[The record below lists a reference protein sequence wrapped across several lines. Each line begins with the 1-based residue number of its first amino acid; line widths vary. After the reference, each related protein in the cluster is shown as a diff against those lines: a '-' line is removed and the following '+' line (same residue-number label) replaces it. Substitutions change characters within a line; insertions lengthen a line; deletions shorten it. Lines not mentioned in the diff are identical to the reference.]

1 MTTLRKFPRRDP
13 IITIAAAGRWL
24 CKTFTGSTTNSR
36 QWARRE
42 AARPCPL
49 LLALLRPAAPAA
61 AADLGDSTYP
71 KRPPHTATPLG
82 WPGLYTLLIAF
93 THPALSP
100 GKLLCPHPILNSVC
114 ANLFAQGGKFGGKG
128 GMGGWFDLGPLAAT
142 PHPPCLRPVGPPNFL
157 CHRQKRK
164 SLEL

>member
-1 MTTLRKFPRRDP
+1 MVVQNFHWKYNQLSAVGQAGGCEAVPSSSCFTT
-13 IITIAAAGRWL
+13 AGR
-24 CKTFTGSTTNSR
+24 TSSG
-36 QWARRE
+36 RRPWRLNLPQTSSPYCHTPRV
-42 AARPCPL
+42 AKPIYSL
-49 LLALLRPAAPAA
+49 
-61 AADLGDSTYP
+61 DS
-71 KRPPHTATPLG
+71 
-82 WPGLYTLLIAF
+82 F

-100 GKLLCPHPILNSVC
+100 GKLLCPHPILNSVF

-164 SLEL
+164 SPLV